1 MTRIAKGHR
10 IEPGVNLHS
19 ADLRGADLYS
29 VNLRDANLRDANLHS
44 ADLRGANL
52 YSANLHGADIRGAKL
67 VGANLH
73 SADLRGANLAG
84 ANLIGAALNHADLR
98 SANFYGAD
106 LSHAN
111 LTNANL
117 IGADLIGA
125 KLRGAKLRGA
135 KLPDFQI
142 PQTGEIIGWKKLDQN
157 TVAKVMV
164 PATARRTAT
173 LVGNKCRAP
182 VLKTLGIYGPGR
194 SSWRAVAPTRPG
206 GACRTYEVGRVT
218 VADWYDDDIRVDCT
232 HGLHFFLTRRAAEM
246 W

>member
-1 MTRIAKGHR
+1 VELTINRHQPTPTDTHEELDMTRVVKGHR
-10 IEPGVNLHS
+10 IEPGTNLIS
-19 ADLRGADLYS
+19 ADLSRADLSRADLSYT
-29 VNLRDANLRDANLHS
+29 NLRDANLSR
-44 ADLRGANL
+44 ADLRYANFYGADLSHANL
-52 YSANLHGADIRGAKL
+52 TN
-67 VGANLH
+67 
-73 SADLRGANLAG
+73 
-84 ANLIGAALNHADLR
+84 ANLI
-98 SANFYGAD
+98 GAD

-173 LVGNKCRAP
+173 LVGDKCRAT
-182 VLKTLGIYGPGR
+182 VLKTLEICGPGR

-206 GACRTYEVGRVT
+206 GACRTYEVGKIT
-218 VADWYDDDIRVDCT
+218 VADWYDDDIQVECT
-232 HGLHFFLTRRAAEM
+232 HGLHFFLTRHEAEM